1 MARQT
6 VEFHVTEDQKRRFRE
21 DGFCIL
27 KDVVSD
33 DLLALLRQECAHF
46 VQREDQ
52 KMDALGV
59 DQIGITH
66 RGKRYHAAFCFRER
80 AVLGKYLF
88 SEAMEEIC
96 RALLGPHSF
105 LFFDGFVVK
114 GAETGMKLAWHQDSG
129 YVNAVDGD
137 IEHKPY
143 ITCWCPLDDVTEANG
158 TIHILPISECGIKT
172 CVPHEFDPLSN
183 DWVGYFGPLKG
194 TPVIAKAGSLAV
206 FSSLTMHSSGAN
218 TTPRLR
224 RAFIS
229 QYSAEP
235 VLTADGTML
244 WANAIPF
251 LKDGRSVVG
260 TPGPDKPYRIDRL
273 SNANEKLEVNRER
286 TLQS

>member
-1 MARQT
+1 MPGQRAKFR
-6 VEFHVTEDQKRRFRE
+6 VTESQKRQFVE
-21 DGFCIL
+21 DGYCIFE
-27 KDVVSD
+27 DVVSD
-33 DLLALLRQECAHF
+33 ELVALLRQECAHF
-46 VQREDQ
+46 VRREDT

-80 AVLGKYLF
+80 AALGKYLF
-88 SEAMEEIC
+88 SEAMGEIC
-96 RALLGPHSF
+96 RALVGPDTF

-114 GAETGMKLAWHQDSG
+114 GAEAGMKLAWHQDSG

-137 IEHKPY
+137 IGHKPY
-143 ITCWCPLDDVTEANG
+143 ITCWCPLDDVTEENG
-158 TIHILPISECGIKT
+158 TIYVLPMSESGIKT
-172 CVPHEFDPLSN
+172 CVLHEFDPLSN

-229 QYSAEP
+229 QYSPEP
-235 VLTADGTML
+235 VLTADGAML
-244 WANAIPF
+244 WANAVPF

-260 TPGPDKPYRIDRL
+260 TSGPDKPHRIDLL
-273 SNANEKLEVNRER
+273 SNANEKLDANRER